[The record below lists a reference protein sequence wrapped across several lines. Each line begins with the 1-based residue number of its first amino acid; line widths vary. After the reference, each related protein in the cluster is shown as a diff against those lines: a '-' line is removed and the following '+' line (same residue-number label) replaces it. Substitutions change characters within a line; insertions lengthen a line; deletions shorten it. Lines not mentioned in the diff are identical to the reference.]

1 MRPTITVST
10 IKLLKSSYCVLL
22 CQIYGGLN
30 IYFFPSQFSL
40 RDYLKKNLSKLSNK
54 KKKNQVYA
62 HENQNLIEASHLTTT
77 FGLHHESKELF
88 CFLLVT

>member
-1 MRPTITVST
+1 MPNLWGAKYLFFSFSVFFKR
-10 IKLLKSSYCVLL
+10 LLE
-22 CQIYGGLN
+22 
-30 IYFFPSQFSL
+30 
-40 RDYLKKNLSKLSNK
+40 KKNLSKLSN